1 MISWDN
7 QSVYGQGSTAQQ
19 PPQYYR
25 QPPPPTQSHYHPS
38 HAAHPASHRVVSQL
52 DQLKKQIKDE
62 YLRIQYNLNQ
72 QRLQEVIYYHMY
84 TKNVSNLTRKFINSK
99 NGSEG
104 GSTITTSITSSKSI
118 STGKTKPSF
127 LVWDTNGPFEMDH
140 FL

>member
-25 QPPPPTQSHYHPS
+25 QPPPPVQSHYHPS

-72 QRLQEVIYYHMY
+72 QRLQEVTFFLSH
-84 TKNVSNLTRKFINSK
+84 T
-99 NGSEG
+99 E
-104 GSTITTSITSSKSI
+104 
-118 STGKTKPSF
+118 KPSSQNKPKYKT
-127 LVWDTNGPFEMDH
+127 VYKTTN
-140 FL
+140 

>member
-25 QPPPPTQSHYHPS
+25 QPPPPPTQSHYHPS
-38 HAAHPASHRVVSQL
+38 HGAHPASHRVVSQL

-72 QRLQEVIYYHMY
+72 QRLQEVTFYHMNPQKSNQ
-84 TKNVSNLTRKFINSK
+84 TQPKNVKF
-99 NGSEG
+99 
-104 GSTITTSITSSKSI
+104 
-118 STGKTKPSF
+118 
-127 LVWDTNGPFEMDH
+127 
-140 FL
+140 